1 MRRVP
6 RRVPAARN
14 LIVGIVV
21 GSVVGAFTAPGRTH
35 AATASPTVPRAAL
48 AAPAVPTTTPPEPAP
63 SPLPPPS
70 SSQPTA
76 SQPPITDEAT
86 SSPSGSPS
94 GAPTAT
100 TDPAGPTTTDPTATP
115 APAPAAIP
123 SSAAVAVPKSKDEQ
137 APPPAAPNDPNQ
149 PPGYADGFHFG
160 SYGRV
165 IAAGDAAARPGRN
178 ADVVGRGSRLD
189 ESNYAELELR
199 REDYWKKTGAY
210 TRIVATT
217 AFANPVFHYNGQFAA
232 AVALR
237 NLYIEETGLGA
248 KGLSIWAGSRM
259 YRGDDIYLLDFWPL
273 DNLNTIGGGLGYAF
287 GQARRT
293 TLKFHAGLNQP
304 TDPYYRQTVLRP
316 PPHNQFGETEVAL
329 LDRQKLIS
337 SLKLTHTWPVAES
350 GGVKGILYGE
360 FHYVPEGQREIEAKL
375 YEDVPKD
382 FGFVAGG
389 QVTAFTGK
397 RSTYLTVT
405 GRFAH
410 GLAAYGELNA
420 PRQLRPDRRTSGAYE
435 LLLTLSGNWEKGPV
449 GVMLGSYYR
458 QFRNASKQ
466 LDFDDL
472 NEGIVIARPTVWFG
486 ELAGLSLEGS
496 YQMQQRGVLQEIETG
511 IFKPVIAGLGRVG
524 LVPFITPGGRGGF
537 QRPHI
542 RFIYM
547 LTVRNAGAR
556 SFYAADDVFS
566 RRNIDHFIGMGAEW
580 WFGSTSYFRD

>member
-1 MRRVP
+1 MRRDP
-6 RRVPAARN
+6 RRVPAASN
-14 LIVGIVV
+14 VL
-21 GSVVGAFTAPGRTH
+21 VVGALASGLGLAAPAL
-35 AATASPTVPRAAL
+35 AASSSPTTVPRAAL
-48 AAPAVPTTTPPEPAP
+48 AGPAVPAAAPAP
-63 SPLPPPS
+63 SPLPPPP

-76 SQPPITDEAT
+76 SQPPITD
-86 SSPSGSPS
+86 PSADPGDSGDASAPAPS
-94 GAPTAT
+94 E
-100 TDPAGPTTTDPTATP
+100 TP
-115 APAPAAIP
+115 APTSAIP
-123 SSAAVAVPKSKDEQ
+123 STAAVAVPRATDES
-137 APPPAAPNDPNQ
+137 AKPAGATADPPPPPSDPHDPNQ
-149 PPGYADGFHFG
+149 PPGYANGFHFG

-165 IAAGDAAARPGRN
+165 IAAGDAAGRPGRD
-178 ADVVGRGSRLD
+178 ADIVSRGSRLD

-232 AVALR
+232 SIALR
-237 NLYIEETGLGA
+237 NLYLEETGLGA
-248 KGLSIWAGSRM
+248 KGLSVWAGSRM
-259 YRGDDIYLLDFWPL
+259 YRGDDIYLLNFWPL

-287 GQARRT
+287 GEARRT
-293 TLKFHAGLNQP
+293 SLKFHAGLNQP
-304 TDPYYRQTVLRP
+304 TDPYYRQTVLRAP
-316 PPHNQFGETEVAL
+316 PQNQFGETEVAI

-337 SLKLTHTWPVAES
+337 SLKLTHTWPLGEA

-360 FHYVPEGQREIEAKL
+360 FHYVPDGQREVESKVYEAL
-375 YEDVPKD
+375 PKD

-405 GRFAH
+405 GRFAQ

-420 PRQLRPDRRTSGAYE
+420 PTQLRPNRRTTGAHE
-435 LLLTLSGNWEKGPV
+435 LIVTLSGNWEKGPV
-449 GVMLGSYYR
+449 GVMFGGYYR

-466 LDFDDL
+466 LDFDDV

-486 ELAGLSLEGS
+486 QLAGLSLEGS
-496 YQMQQRGVLQEIETG
+496 YQMQQRGVLQEIDTNT
-511 IFKPVIAGLGRVG
+511 FKPVIAGLGRVG
-524 LVPFITPGGRGGF
+524 IIPFITPGGAGGF

-542 RFIYM
+542 RFIYA
-547 LTVRNAGAR
+547 LTVRDAGAR

-566 RRNIDHFIGMGAEW
+566 RRSVDHFIGMGAEW

>member
-1 MRRVP
+1 MP
-6 RRVPAARN
+6 RIGQSNSRGPSGSA
-14 LIVGIVV
+14 LIVAVLCASGTA
-21 GSVVGAFTAPGRTH
+21 SAAQTPPPPSTPPPAFT
-35 AATASPTVPRAAL
+35 
-48 AAPAVPTTTPPEPAP
+48 
-63 SPLPPPS
+63 PS

-76 SQPPITDEAT
+76 SQPPVTPE
-86 SSPSGSPS
+86 P
-94 GAPTAT
+94 GAPTVT
-100 TDPAGPTTTDPTATP
+100 PTADGTTPPEPADAEAPTP
-115 APAPAAIP
+115 ATVEPAAAPAAAKP
-123 SSAAVAVPKSKDEQ
+123 ADASASTTADKGAEKPDKPGGPK
-137 APPPAAPNDPNQ
+137 DPNQ

-165 IAAGDAAARPGRN
+165 IAGGDAAGRAGRN
-178 ADVVGRGSRLD
+178 ADIVARGSRLD

-217 AFANPVFHYNGQFAA
+217 AFANPVFHYTGQFAA
-232 AVALR
+232 TVAIR

-273 DNLNTIGGGLGYAF
+273 DNLNTIGGGAGYAF
-287 GQARRT
+287 GSSRRT

-304 TDPYYRQTVLRP
+304 TDPYYRQTVLRAP
-316 PPHNQFGETEVAL
+316 SHNQFGDVEVAI
-329 LDRQKLIS
+329 LDRQKLVS
-337 SLKLTHTWPVAES
+337 SLKLTHTWPVGES

-360 FHYVPEGQREIEAKL
+360 LHHVAAGQREVESKV
-375 YEDVPKD
+375 YESIPRDY
-382 FGFVAGG
+382 GFVAGG

-397 RSTYLTVT
+397 RSTYITMT

-410 GLAAYGELNA
+410 GIAAYGELNA
-420 PRQLRPDRRTSGAYE
+420 PRQLRPDRKAGGAYE

-449 GVMLGSYYR
+449 GIMVGSYYR

-472 NEGIVIARPTVWFG
+472 NEGIAIVRPTFWFG

-496 YQMQQRGVLQEIETG
+496 FQAQQRGVLEEASPG
-511 IFKPVIAGLGRVG
+511 MFKPVIATLGRVG

-542 RFIYM
+542 RMIYL
-547 LTVRNAGAR
+547 LTARDDGAR
-556 SFYAADDVFS
+556 SLYAVDDVFA
-566 RRNIDHFIGMGAEW
+566 RRKVDHFIGIGAEW